1 MKDKAMELNTNH
13 KAIVNATTLYNGS
26 KLTIRDVTNY
36 KFKVLKTSTNIKLG
50 KKVTKGKLKG
60 MKMYTLTLIER
71 ETCTDECEHYK
82 DCFGNNM
89 HVAHRFE
96 VNDAFMLRLESDIHA
111 TARLNPNGFLVRLH
125 ILGDFESVEYT
136 LFWERMMIHYPNL
149 YVYGYSRNH
158 IDSKYS
164 HVRDIAKEL
173 IRLRSK
179 YQDRW
184 AVRFSNKLDE
194 EYSAN
199 SRDITDKGITCLAQ
213 VKASVSCSDCTL
225 CWSSKK
231 AIGFITH

>member
-1 MKDKAMELNTNH
+1 MELKETH

-26 KLTIRDVTNY
+26 KFTIRDVTNY
-36 KFKVLKTSTNIKLG
+36 KHRVLKASTNIKLG

-71 ETCTDECEHYK
+71 ETCTDECEHYT

-111 TARLNPNGFLVRLH
+111 TAVANPDGFLVRLH
-125 ILGDFESVEYT
+125 ILGDFQSVEYT

-149 YVYGYSRNH
+149 HVYGYSRNH

-179 YQDRW
+179 YQERW
-184 AVRFSNKLDE
+184 AVRFSNKLDQ

-213 VKASVSCSDCTL
+213 VKTDVSCSDCTL